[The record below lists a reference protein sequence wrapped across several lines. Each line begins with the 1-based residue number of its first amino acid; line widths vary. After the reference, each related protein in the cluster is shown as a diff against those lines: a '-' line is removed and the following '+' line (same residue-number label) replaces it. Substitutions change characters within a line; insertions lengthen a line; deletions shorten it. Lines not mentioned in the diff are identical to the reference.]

1 MSRREVHET
10 MRVRIEREVCTGA
23 GDCARAVPEVFVM
36 GDDGLARVQEGG
48 VPLGDDEGASG
59 FTRWAE
65 VPDSLASA
73 VEQATADC
81 PGACIVIEHSEPEPE
96 PEPEPER
103 EPEPEPEP
111 EPKVVAE
118 DAAPSPRSSI
128 PKRIGFRLRR
138 LFG

>member
-1 MSRREVHET
+1 

-48 VPLGDDEGASG
+48 VPLGDDAGASG
-59 FTRWAE
+59 FTLWAE

-81 PGACIVIEHSEPEPE
+81 PGACIVIEHSVTEPEPAPEPE
-96 PEPEPER
+96 PEPDP

-111 EPKVVAE
+111 EPKVVPE
-118 DAAPSPRSSI
+118 DVAPSPRSSI